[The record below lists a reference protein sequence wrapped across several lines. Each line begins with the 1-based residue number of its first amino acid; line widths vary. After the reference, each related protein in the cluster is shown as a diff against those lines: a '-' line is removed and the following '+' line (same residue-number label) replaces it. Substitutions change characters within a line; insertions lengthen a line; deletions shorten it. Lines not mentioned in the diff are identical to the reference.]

1 MSVDEFIHATTNT
14 VPPQPFVVVELGF
27 FILTL
32 IWSESRRVIGQ
43 VIRRGFKDLQCS
55 ESINEFSH
63 HVGLINVLAE
73 DPSPNL
79 CQLWKASPQCQ
90 GIDEKDAFL
99 RGRQRRTSS
108 GGWVE
113 ERSSKRQTIPTALE
127 KLDHYKYH

>member
-90 GIDEKDAFL
+90 GIDEKVHSCVVVKDEHH
-99 RGRQRRTSS
+99 QV
-108 GGWVE
+108 GGW
-113 ERSSKRQTIPTALE
+113 RR
-127 KLDHYKYH
+127 DHQKGKPFQQLSRN